1 MKKMSWLDKPITWR
15 TSIKACAIGVAIS
28 LVGIAIEY
36 LVSFWNPLVNLRNS
50 IKKEEPSVEEQEE
63 E

>member
-15 TSIKACAIGVAIS
+15 TSFKVGGITMLISAVAVAIEWIMFF
-28 LVGIAIEY
+28 G
-36 LVSFWNPLVNLRNS
+36 NPFSKPKLKV
-50 IKKEEPSVEEQEE
+50 KEEPSVEEQEE